1 MAESNHQAGG
11 PDTSVHTATE
21 NTPLLFPSRNDTPAI
36 EEVLVDNDGDSTG
49 TDVDPNEFDLMLS
62 RTTSFTAIGI
72 ETNAQESSM
81 LRSSRI
87 HHHHT
92 KRGSRNSSRVST
104 RRKSISGSI
113 RSIRETIEDDDEEP
127 KSPFL
132 GGVGVKRFW
141 LIFGGVLL
149 TYTLSSF
156 DSTIMVSSHPVI
168 TSYFHASNSAS
179 WLSTAF
185 LLTST
190 SFQPIF
196 GRLSDAMGRKPP
208 YIFSM
213 ILFLVST
220 IWCALAQSMTS
231 FIIARAVCGLG
242 AGGVMSMGSI
252 ITSDLIPIEIRGAYQ
267 SYLNIVFGVGAASG
281 AALGG
286 AIADHLG
293 WRWEFGVQV
302 PGLILC
308 LIVSCFVIPN
318 DLGLNRGKKT
328 LKEALSVFDYKGSLL
343 LMATITFFI
352 LAINL
357 GGNIYPWTHPLI
369 LTCIILTVIGLP
381 LFIITEHYA
390 PQPVMPLSLITNNP
404 RGSLIIGNALGAIV
418 INAVLFNI
426 PLFFQAV
433 LLESPT
439 ASGLRLIIPSIA
451 ASAIGT
457 LTGFLITWTRN
468 LKTPLVLGVSLYVIG
483 TIGLVAM
490 NRSLPNWV
498 YVLLLIPSSMGQ
510 GFQMP
515 GSFMSVLAVSE
526 QGEQAVVTTT
536 LVLWRSMGQV
546 LGVAVSSLIVQ
557 NSLVG
562 FLNVNVV
569 GPDKEKVIEAVRSS
583 VQAVAGLEPHY
594 RDQVIDSYAEALRAA
609 YVFALAVSILS
620 FGITIGIKLPK
631 LGFRK

>member
-1 MAESNHQAGG
+1 MVQSNHRAGG
-11 PDTSVHTATE
+11 QDTSSHTATE
-21 NTPLLFPSRNDTPAI
+21 NTPLLFPPRNDTPAI
-36 EEVLVDNDGDSTG
+36 EEVLGDNDGDSTG

-72 ETNAQESSM
+72 ETNPQESSM
-81 LRSSRI
+81 FRSSRI
-87 HHHHT
+87 HHHT

-104 RRKSISGSI
+104 RRKSIAGSI

-196 GRLSDAMGRKPP
+196 GRLSDATGRKPP

-213 ILFLVST
+213 VLFLVST
-220 IWCALAQSMTS
+220 IWCAFAQSMTS

-267 SYLNIVFGVGAASG
+267 SYLNIVFGIGAASG

-302 PGLILC
+302 PGLIVC

-381 LFIITEHYA
+381 LFIITEYYA
-390 PQPVMPLSLITNNP
+390 SQPVMPLSLITHNP

-426 PLFFQAV
+426 PLYFQAV

-451 ASAIGT
+451 ASAFGT

-468 LKTPLVLGVSLYVIG
+468 LKIPLVLGVSLYVIG
-483 TIGLVAM
+483 SIGLVAM

-562 FLNVNVV
+562 FLNANVV

-594 RDQVIDSYAEALRAA
+594 RDQVIDSYAEALKAA
-609 YVFALAVSILS
+609 YIFALVMSILS
-620 FGITIGIKLPK
+620 FAITIEIKLPK

>member
-1 MAESNHQAGG
+1 MAETNHRAGG
-11 PDTSVHTATE
+11 PNPSSHTATE
-21 NTPLLFPSRNDTPAI
+21 NTPLLFPPRNDTPAI

-72 ETNAQESSM
+72 ETNPQESSM

-87 HHHHT
+87 HHHA

-267 SYLNIVFGVGAASG
+267 SYLNIVFGIGAASG

-369 LTCIILTVIGLP
+369 LTCIILTIIGLP
-381 LFIITEHYA
+381 LFIITEYYA
-390 PQPVMPLSLITNNP
+390 SQPVMPLSLITHNP

-426 PLFFQAV
+426 PLYFQAV

-562 FLNVNVV
+562 FLNANVV

-594 RDQVIDSYAEALRAA
+594 RDQVIDSYAEALKAA
-609 YVFALAVSILS
+609 YVFALVVSILS
-620 FGITIGIKLPK
+620 FAITIGIKLPK

>member
-1 MAESNHQAGG
+1 MAENHHRVGG
-11 PDTSVHTATE
+11 QNTSSHTATE
-21 NTPLLFPSRNDTPAI
+21 NTPLLFPPRNDTPAI

-49 TDVDPNEFDLMLS
+49 TNVDPNEFDLMLS

-72 ETNAQESSM
+72 ETNPQESSM
-81 LRSSRI
+81 FRSSRI
-87 HHHHT
+87 HHHP

-104 RRKSISGSI
+104 RRKSISASI
-113 RSIRETIEDDDEEP
+113 RSIRETIEDDDEES

-141 LIFGGVLL
+141 LIFSGVLL

-267 SYLNIVFGVGAASG
+267 SYLNIVFGIGAASG

-293 WRWEFGVQV
+293 WRWEFG
-302 PGLILC
+302 
-308 LIVSCFVIPN
+308 
-318 DLGLNRGKKT
+318 GKKT

-369 LTCIILTVIGLP
+369 LTCIILTIIGLP
-381 LFIITEHYA
+381 LFVITEHHA
-390 PQPVMPLSLITNNP
+390 PQPVMPLSLITHNP
-404 RGSLIIGNALGAIV
+404 RGSLIIGNALGSIV

-426 PLFFQAV
+426 PLYFQAV
-433 LLESPT
+433 LLECPT

-490 NRSLPNWV
+490 NRSLQNWV

-515 GSFMSVLAVSE
+515 GSFMCVLAVSE

-562 FLNVNVV
+562 FLNANVV
-569 GPDKEKVIEAVRSS
+569 GSDKEKVIEAVRSS

-594 RDQVIDSYAEALRAA
+594 RDQVIDSYAQALQAA
-609 YVFALAVSILS
+609 YIFALVMSILS
-620 FGITIGIKLPK
+620 FGITIRIKLPK

>member
-1 MAESNHQAGG
+1 MSESNH
-11 PDTSVHTATE
+11 PDHQPVHQVSVVHQNGTNDIATE
-21 NTPLLFPSRNDTPAI
+21 NTPLLLPPRIDTPSI
-36 EEVLVDNDGDSTG
+36 EEGLVDDDK
-49 TDVDPNEFDLMLS
+49 
-62 RTTSFTAIGI
+62 
-72 ETNAQESSM
+72 ES
-81 LRSSRI
+81 
-87 HHHHT
+87 
-92 KRGSRNSSRVST
+92 KY
-104 RRKSISGSI
+104 
-113 RSIRETIEDDDEEP
+113 
-127 KSPFL
+127 L
-132 GGVGVKRFW
+132 GGVDSKKFW

-149 TYTLSSF
+149 TYTLASF

-208 YIFSM
+208 YLFSM
-213 ILFLVST
+213 VLFLIST

-252 ITSDLIPIEIRGAYQ
+252 ITSDLIPIEIRGEYQ
-267 SYLNIVFGVGAASG
+267 SYLNIVFGIGAASG

-286 AIADHLG
+286 AIADSLG
-293 WRWEFGVQV
+293 WRWDFGVQV

-308 LIVSCFVIPN
+308 LIISWIVIPS

-369 LTCIILTVIGLP
+369 LTSIMLTIICLP
-381 LFIITEHYA
+381 LFIITEYHS
-390 PQPVMPLSLITNNP
+390 PQPIMPLSLITNNP
-404 RGSLIIGNALGAIV
+404 RSSLIIGNALGAIV

-426 PLFFQAV
+426 PLYFQAV

-451 ASAIGT
+451 ASCIGT

-468 LKTPLVLGVSLYVIG
+468 LKTPLVLGSLMYVIG
-483 TIGLVAM
+483 TMGLVAM
-490 NRSLPNWV
+490 TKGLPNWV
-498 YVLLLIPSSMGQ
+498 YILLLIPTSMGQ

-515 GSFMSVLAVSE
+515 GTFMSVLAVSE
-526 QGEQAVVTTT
+526 QREQAVVSTT

-546 LGVAVSSLIVQ
+546 LGIAISSLIVQ

-562 FLNVNVV
+562 FLNENVV

-583 VQAVAGLEPHY
+583 VQAVAGLDKHY
-594 RDQVIDSYAEALRAA
+594 RDQVIDSYAQSLRAA
-609 YVFALAVSILS
+609 YVFALAVSVVAFVLTVRIR
-620 FGITIGIKLPK
+620 LPR

>member
-1 MAESNHQAGG
+1 
-11 PDTSVHTATE
+11 
-21 NTPLLFPSRNDTPAI
+21 
-36 EEVLVDNDGDSTG
+36 
-49 TDVDPNEFDLMLS
+49 
-62 RTTSFTAIGI
+62 
-72 ETNAQESSM
+72 
-81 LRSSRI
+81 
-87 HHHHT
+87 
-92 KRGSRNSSRVST
+92 
-104 RRKSISGSI
+104 
-113 RSIRETIEDDDEEP
+113 
-127 KSPFL
+127 
-132 GGVGVKRFW
+132 
-141 LIFGGVLL
+141 
-149 TYTLSSF
+149 
-156 DSTIMVSSHPVI
+156 MVSSHPVI

-190 SFQPIF
+190 SFQPVF

-231 FIIARAVCGLG
+231 FIVARAVCGLG

-267 SYLNIVFGVGAASG
+267 SYLNIVFGIGAASG
-281 AALGG
+281 AALGS

-308 LIVSCFVIPN
+308 SIVSCFVIPN

-369 LTCIILTVIGLP
+369 LTCIILTIIGLP

-390 PQPVMPLSLITNNP
+390 PQPVMPLSLITHNP
-404 RGSLIIGNALGAIV
+404 RASLIIGNALGAIV

-490 NRSLPNWV
+490 NRSLPNWA

-594 RDQVIDSYAEALRAA
+594 RDQVIDSYAQALKAA
-609 YVFALAVSILS
+609 YIFALVVSILS
-620 FGITIGIKLPK
+620 FAITIGIKLPK

>member
-36 EEVLVDNDGDSTG
+36 EEILVDNDGDSTG

-196 GRLSDAMGRKPP
+196 GRLSDAMGENLL
-208 YIFSM
+208 IFFNDFVSS
-213 ILFLVST
+213 INDLV
-220 IWCALAQSMTS
+220 

-390 PQPVMPLSLITNNP
+390 PQPVMPLSLIINNP

-426 PLFFQAV
+426 PF
-433 LLESPT
+433 S
-439 ASGLRLIIPSIA
+439 S
-451 ASAIGT
+451 
-457 LTGFLITWTRN
+457 
-468 LKTPLVLGVSLYVIG
+468 K
-483 TIGLVAM
+483 
-490 NRSLPNWV
+490 
-498 YVLLLIPSSMGQ
+498 PSSSN
-510 GFQMP
+510 P
-515 GSFMSVLAVSE
+515 PPHPVSVS
-526 QGEQAVVTTT
+526 
-536 LVLWRSMGQV
+536 
-546 LGVAVSSLIVQ
+546 
-557 NSLVG
+557 
-562 FLNVNVV
+562 
-569 GPDKEKVIEAVRSS
+569 
-583 VQAVAGLEPHY
+583 
-594 RDQVIDSYAEALRAA
+594 
-609 YVFALAVSILS
+609 
-620 FGITIGIKLPK
+620 
-631 LGFRK
+631 

>member
-1 MAESNHQAGG
+1 MVIHRISPHIHQF
-11 PDTSVHTATE
+11 PTHFRTSLRCH
-21 NTPLLFPSRNDTPAI
+21 
-36 EEVLVDNDGDSTG
+36 GKK
-49 TDVDPNEFDLMLS
+49 
-62 RTTSFTAIGI
+62 TSIYFLYDFVFGI
-72 ETNAQESSM
+72 
-81 LRSSRI
+81 
-87 HHHHT
+87 
-92 KRGSRNSSRVST
+92 
-104 RRKSISGSI
+104 
-113 RSIRETIEDDDEEP
+113 DD
-127 KSPFL
+127 
-132 GGVGVKRFW
+132 
-141 LIFGGVLL
+141 
-149 TYTLSSF
+149 
-156 DSTIMVSSHPVI
+156 
-168 TSYFHASNSAS
+168 
-179 WLSTAF
+179 
-185 LLTST
+185 
-190 SFQPIF
+190 
-196 GRLSDAMGRKPP
+196 
-208 YIFSM
+208 
-213 ILFLVST
+213 
-220 IWCALAQSMTS
+220 WCALAQSMTS

-267 SYLNIVFGVGAASG
+267 SYLNIVFGIGAASG

-286 AIADHLG
+286 CDGGFILDGDGNLG
-293 WRWEFGVQV
+293 F
-302 PGLILC
+302 
-308 LIVSCFVIPN
+308 
-318 DLGLNRGKKT
+318 RGKKT

-369 LTCIILTVIGLP
+369 LTCIILTIIGLP
-381 LFIITEHYA
+381 LFIITEYYA
-390 PQPVMPLSLITNNP
+390 SQPVMPLSLITHNP

-426 PLFFQAV
+426 PLYFQAV

-562 FLNVNVV
+562 FLNTNVV

-594 RDQVIDSYAEALRAA
+594 RDQVIDSYAEALKAA
-609 YVFALAVSILS
+609 YVFALVVGILS
-620 FGITIGIKLPK
+620 FAITIGIKLPK

>member
-1 MAESNHQAGG
+1 MAQNDHRAGG
-11 PDTSVHTATE
+11 QDTSSYTATE
-21 NTPLLFPSRNDTPAI
+21 NTPLLFPPRNDTPAI

-72 ETNAQESSM
+72 ETNPQESSM
-81 LRSSRI
+81 FRSSRI
-87 HHHHT
+87 HHHT

-104 RRKSISGSI
+104 RRKSIAGSI
-113 RSIRETIEDDDEEP
+113 RSIRETIEDDDEES

-267 SYLNIVFGVGAASG
+267 SYLNIVFGIGAASG

-302 PGLILC
+302 PGLIIC

-381 LFIITEHYA
+381 LFIITEYYA
-390 PQPVMPLSLITNNP
+390 SQPVMPLSLITHNP

-426 PLFFQAV
+426 PLYFQAV

-439 ASGLRLIIPSIA
+439 ASGLRLIVPSIA
-451 ASAIGT
+451 ASAFGT

-468 LKTPLVLGVSLYVIG
+468 LKIPLVLGVSLYVIG

-562 FLNVNVV
+562 FLNANVV

-594 RDQVIDSYAEALRAA
+594 RDQVIDSYAEALKAA
-609 YVFALAVSILS
+609 YIFALVMSILS
-620 FGITIGIKLPK
+620 FAITIGIKLPK